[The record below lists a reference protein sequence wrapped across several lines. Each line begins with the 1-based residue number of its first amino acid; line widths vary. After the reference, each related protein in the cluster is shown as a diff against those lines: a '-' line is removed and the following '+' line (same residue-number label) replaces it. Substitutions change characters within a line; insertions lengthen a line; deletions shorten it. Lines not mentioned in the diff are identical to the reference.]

1 MGSMRKCVAATAL
14 LLAAG
19 SFASAAS
26 AAPIVVRATFDTAT
40 VQFGDAI
47 GAHVV
52 VVLDTTRVRESSL
65 HLVDDAAPLTPVSTP
80 ETSRTPEGDTITIA
94 VSRTFS
100 CLSSPCV
107 AARGDAS
114 PALPRVT
121 ATVQARDGT
130 TLHATAAWP
139 ALNVSGRVTSAD
151 LARARPPFRASTV
164 PPPPTY
170 RIAPGTLAWLLDG
183 LALALALGAAG
194 LAASHGRRLARRR
207 RGTPQTD
214 ELERALRLAREA
226 ESRPPPDRR
235 RALGL
240 LARVL
245 RARARPLSG
254 TASDLAWARPEP
266 EPEAVATFVTDVE
279 QEAPS

>member
-1 MGSMRKCVAATAL
+1 MRSVVAIVV

-19 SFASAAS
+19 VLAASAS

-52 VVLDTTRVRESSL
+52 VVLDGARVRSDSL
-65 HLVDDAAPLTPVSTP
+65 KVVDDAAPLTPIGTA
-80 ETSRTPEGDTITIA
+80 ETSRSVQGDRVTVAAT
-94 VSRTFS
+94 RMFS
-100 CLSSPCV
+100 CLSSACV
-107 AARGDAS
+107 AARGDAT

-121 ATVQARDGT
+121 ATVLARDGR
-130 TLHATAAWP
+130 TLRATAAWP
-139 ALNVSGRVTSAD
+139 VLRVRGRVSSAD
-151 LARARPPFRASTV
+151 LARAHPPFQASTAL
-164 PPPPTY
+164 PPPSY
-170 RIAPGTLAWLLDG
+170 RIAPATLAWLLDG
-183 LALALALGAAG
+183 LAVALALSAAVLV
-194 LAASHGRRLARRR
+194 LAQRRRLARRR
-207 RGTPQTD
+207 TGDPATD

-266 EPEAVATFVTDVE
+266 EPEAVATVVADVE
-279 QEAPS
+279 REVPS

>member
-1 MGSMRKCVAATAL
+1 MRRVVVATVV

-19 SFASAAS
+19 VFASAAS

-52 VVLDTTRVRESSL
+52 VVLDAASVRSNSL
-65 HLVDDAAPLTPVSTP
+65 RLIDDAAPLTPVSTAH
-80 ETSRTPEGDTITIA
+80 TSRSVQGDTITIA
-94 VSRTFS
+94 TTRTFS
-100 CLSSPCV
+100 CLSSACV
-107 AARGDAS
+107 AASGDAS
-114 PALPRVT
+114 PTLPHVT
-121 ATVQARDGT
+121 AIVVTRDGT
-130 TLHATAAWP
+130 TLRATAAWP
-139 ALNVSGRVTSAD
+139 VLRVRGRVSSSD
-151 LARARPPFRASTV
+151 LARIRPPFRANTT
-164 PPPPTY
+164 PPPPSY
-170 RIAPGTLAWLLDG
+170 RIAPATLAWLLDG
-183 LALALALGAAG
+183 LAVALALGAAV
-194 LAASHGRRLARRR
+194 LAGAQARRLARRR
-207 RGTPQTD
+207 HGEPAGD

-226 ESRPPPDRR
+226 EGRPPPDRR

-266 EPEAVATFVTDVE
+266 EPEAVATLVTNVE
-279 QEAPS
+279 REVPS